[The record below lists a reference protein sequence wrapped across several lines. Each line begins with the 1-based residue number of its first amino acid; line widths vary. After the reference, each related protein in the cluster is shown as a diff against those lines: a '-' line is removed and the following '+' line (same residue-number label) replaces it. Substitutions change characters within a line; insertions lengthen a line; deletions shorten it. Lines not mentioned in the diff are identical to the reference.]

1 MSTSDPTARRF
12 ADLEAIRA
20 LPQRYAR
27 AVDARDREALGA
39 IFDPDGTVDGA
50 RGVQQVVPYLDG
62 MCNGPRAFE
71 VSMHVFTDPLIDL
84 GSDADEATVDT
95 YATVFQIG
103 PVNGQGD
110 DLELGV
116 RYVDHV
122 VRLDERWVI
131 RTRTATTLWMR
142 ARSR

>member
-1 MSTSDPTARRF
+1 MSTSDPTARRL

-50 RGVQQVVPYLDG
+50 RGLQQVVPYLDG
-62 MCNGPRAFE
+62 MCNGPRAFD
-71 VSMHVFTDPLIDL
+71 VSMHVFADPLIEL
-84 GSDADEATVDT
+84 GPDADEASVDT
-95 YATVFQIG
+95 YATVYQIG
-103 PVNGQGD
+103 PVSGQGD

-116 RYVDHV
+116 RYIDLV
-122 VRLDERWVI
+122 VRRDGRWVI
-131 RTRTATTLWMR
+131 RSRTATTLWMR
-142 ARSR
+142 TRPR

>member
-1 MSTSDPTARRF
+1 MSVEPTLAWLTDR
-12 ADLEAIRA
+12 EEIRA

-39 IFDPDGTVDGA
+39 LFDPDGTVDGA
-50 RGVQQVVPYLDG
+50 RGLQQVVPYLDA

-71 VSMHVFTDPLIDL
+71 VSMHVFADPLIEL
-84 GSDADEATVDT
+84 TPGADAATVDT

-103 PVNGQGD
+103 PTSGQGD

-116 RYVDHV
+116 RYVDQV
-122 VRLDERWVI
+122 VRLDGRWVV

-142 ARSR
+142 SRPR